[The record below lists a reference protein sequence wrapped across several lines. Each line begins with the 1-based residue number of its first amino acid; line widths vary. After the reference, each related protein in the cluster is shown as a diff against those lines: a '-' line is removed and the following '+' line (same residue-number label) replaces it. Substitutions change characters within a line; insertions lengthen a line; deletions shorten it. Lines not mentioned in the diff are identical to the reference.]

1 MIRYAQEHGHDPTG
15 LDEWV
20 MIVSD
25 DGDVAFFPYWF
36 PEDPTQDYD
45 RGWTDRTP
53 MKDPPE
59 PL

>member
-1 MIRYAQEHGHDPTG
+1 M
-15 LDEWV
+15 DEWT

-25 DGDVAFFPYWF
+25 DGAVAFFPYAIA
-36 PEDPTQDYD
+36 EDPNEDYD

-53 MKDPPE
+53 LRNPPL